1 VGDRDGEIVAVC
13 KRVETLWYE
22 IVKVIAGEVG
32 VGVMVVEQHVDGSEV
47 AESVIVYEIA
57 MVGSC
62 VVATTDAVG
71 VKESAGGNVCDLML
85 LQYIDVVGVCVG
97 ILDGVDLSVV
107 VGENVGL
114 PYRESVVVSL
124 CEEAEAV
131 NA

>member
-1 VGDRDGEIVAVC
+1 MGDKDGEIVAVC
-13 KRVETLWYE
+13 ERVETLWYE
-22 IVKVIAGEVG
+22 IVTVIAGEVG
-32 VGVMVVEQHVDGSEV
+32 VGVMVVEQRVDGSEV
-47 AESVIVYEIA
+47 AESVTVYEIA

-62 VVATTDAVG
+62 VVATTDVVG

-97 ILDGVDLSVV
+97 LLGGVDVSVV
-107 VGENVGL
+107 VGGNVGL
-114 PYRESVVVSL
+114 PHGVSVVVSP

>member
-1 VGDRDGEIVAVC
+1 VGDKDGEIDAVC
-13 KRVETLWYE
+13 ERVEPLWYE

-47 AESVIVYEIA
+47 AESVTVDEIA

-62 VVATTDAVG
+62 VVTTKDAVG
-71 VKESAGGNVCDLML
+71 VKERAGGNVRDLML